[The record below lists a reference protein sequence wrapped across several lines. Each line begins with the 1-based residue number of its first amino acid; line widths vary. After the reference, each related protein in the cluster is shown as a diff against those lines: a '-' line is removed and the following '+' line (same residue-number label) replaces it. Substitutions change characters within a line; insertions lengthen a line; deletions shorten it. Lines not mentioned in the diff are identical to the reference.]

1 MPQPHD
7 NHLTA
12 IWRQRINS
20 ENEMCLSTAKERIAQ
35 GYDEIIAN
43 LRKAPAREAKITPE
57 TIRRLLQPHDAA
69 ASDTGAGAAARPD
82 TGVTR
87 RSSALTTSSSYA
99 SLTSA
104 NAISFPG
111 IEGRLASRSSFAP
124 VGGSALS
131 PSKSSR
137 TLPLLERDVSRQEV
151 VDARWPGQWQ
161 GALSTCPLRPSL
173 RAAVE
178 ANSENQTRFFGGA
191 WRHRIS
197 RTPRAEENQRYR

>member
-1 MPQPHD
+1 M
-7 NHLTA
+7 TA

-35 GYDEIIAN
+35 GYDELIAN
-43 LRKAPAREAKITPE
+43 LRKAPSREAKITPE
-57 TIRRLLQPHDAA
+57 TIKRLLQPHAD
-69 ASDTGAGAAARPD
+69 SEGAAAARPD
-82 TGVTR
+82 TSLTR

-124 VGGSALS
+124 MSPALS
-131 PSKSSR
+131 PSKSSY
-137 TLPLLERDVSRQEV
+137 TMPLLERDVSRQEI

-161 GALSTCPLRPSL
+161 GALSSCPLRPSL
-173 RAAVE
+173 RSAVE